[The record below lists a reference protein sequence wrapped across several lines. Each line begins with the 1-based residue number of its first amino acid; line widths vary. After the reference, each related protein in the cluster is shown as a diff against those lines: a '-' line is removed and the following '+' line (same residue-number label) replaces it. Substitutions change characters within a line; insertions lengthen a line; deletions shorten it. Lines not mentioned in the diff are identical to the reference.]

1 MTAAIAESP
10 PDRKAA
16 SAAATTCASGNVPE
30 PAGGES
36 FDLERRKAAHDG
48 RASRVP
54 AINMVSIF

>member
-16 SAAATTCASGNVPE
+16 SAAATTWASGNVPR
-30 PAGGES
+30 AGRGES

-48 RASRVP
+48 RAWQVP
-54 AINMVSIF
+54 AINMLSFF